1 MRAHDDEETGEAI
14 DAREAVVA
22 WALSQVG
29 DRDPNEYYRVVAH
42 QFADKGAEHS
52 VSWCGVFALA
62 ALRACGLCDW
72 TWSSRA
78 SEPGFVWRLPVVAF
92 PEKGDIAVFRKG
104 ADGRDVWHH
113 AIVKHV
119 ENGRADTVDGNVL
132 PYPREGV
139 AERTRPIDANVT
151 FYSIAGLLR
160 DA

>member
-1 MRAHDDEETGEAI
+1 MSDETGEAI
-14 DAREAVVA
+14 DARGRLVG

-29 DRDPNEYYRVVAH
+29 EQDPNQYYHVCAP

-52 VSWCGVFALA
+52 VSWCGVFCLTG
-62 ALRACGLCDW
+62 LRMLGLCDW

-78 SEPGFVWRLPVVAF
+78 SDPGFVSRLRVVAF

-113 AIVKHV
+113 AIVTRPPA
-119 ENGRADTVDGNVL
+119 NGRVDTVDGNVL
-132 PYPREGV
+132 QAPREGV
-139 AERTRPIDANVT
+139 APKTRPVDSNVT
-151 FYSIAGLLR
+151 FYSIAELLR